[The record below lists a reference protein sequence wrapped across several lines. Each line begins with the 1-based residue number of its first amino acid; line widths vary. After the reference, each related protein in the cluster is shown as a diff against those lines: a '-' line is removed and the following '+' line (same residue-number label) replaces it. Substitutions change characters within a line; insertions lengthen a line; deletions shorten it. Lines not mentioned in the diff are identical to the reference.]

1 MVSGVMFPE
10 LCVAVPGIAVVD
22 GTGTVVG
29 VPPGF
34 VVEVHPA
41 KMMQDTS
48 TSARMMIGVNP
59 CFIVY

>member
-1 MVSGVMFPE
+1 MISGVKFPE
-10 LCVAVPGIAVVD
+10 LCVAVPGIAVAD
-22 GTGTVVG
+22 GTGTVVA
-29 VPPGF
+29 VPPCV

-41 KMMQDTS
+41 RRMEGTS